1 MQKKERAKL
10 VRQICAF
17 LDPDTWAPPANTI
30 ITPMER
36 NRLRMIHEYVGRLQ
50 PVQTTRA
57 ILHLR
62 ATYLADQELNLVAK
76 RPLTIARQSYLTS
89 RVLYHITTLD
99 LGYDGDV
106 HAWQDL
112 ASSEGWT
119 CESCQ
124 LANARPPRLAAGH
137 LQCARWVP
145 GEREVHVMETPDSC
159 LAYTG
164 PQDPVVLLF
173 TGYALA
179 QLVDALAPG
188 LPRVGPW
195 PYVTDLEQ
203 YADLHERAAA
213 RG

>member
-17 LDPDTWAPPANTI
+17 LDPDTWTPPANTI

-36 NRLRMIHEYVGRLQ
+36 NRLRMIHEHLGRLGLLR
-50 PVQTTRA
+50 TTQA
-57 ILHLR
+57 IVHLR
-62 ATYLADQELNLVAK
+62 AAYLDRHDVNLLAK
-76 RPLTIARQSYLTS
+76 QPLTIAR
-89 RVLYHITTLD
+89 LD
-99 LGYDGDV
+99 LGYDGEV
-106 HAWQDL
+106 RAWQDL
-112 ASSEGWT
+112 APSQGWT

-124 LANARPPRLAAGH
+124 LANARPPLLAAGH
-137 LQCARWVP
+137 LQCARWMP
-145 GEREVHVMETPDSC
+145 GEREVHVMDSPDTC

-179 QLVDALAPG
+179 QLVDALEPG

-195 PYVTDLEQ
+195 PYTTDVEQ

>member
-17 LDPDTWAPPANTI
+17 LDPDTWTPPAGAI

-36 NRLRMIHEYVGRLQ
+36 NRLRMIHEHVGRLGLLR
-50 PVQTTRA
+50 TTQA
-57 ILHLR
+57 IVHLR
-62 ATYLADQELNLVAK
+62 ATYLTGHDVNLLAK

-89 RVLYHITTLD
+89 RLLYHVTTLD
-99 LGYDGDV
+99 LGYDGEV
-106 HAWQDL
+106 RAWQDL
-112 ASSEGWT
+112 APSQGWT

-124 LANARPPRLAAGH
+124 LANARPPLLAAGH
-137 LQCARWVP
+137 LQCARWMP
-145 GEREVHVMETPDSC
+145 GEREVHVMDSPDTC

-179 QLVDALAPG
+179 QLVDALEPG

-195 PYVTDLEQ
+195 PYTTDVEE